1 MAVDAATWAEIRRLF
16 EGTTIAITEVSKRF
30 GVGRSTI
37 YEKSRTEGWAPRP
50 KFSPLTEHAAT
61 LADSTAPPQHPAE
74 PRTPDTPQARIA
86 RLFRLIDL
94 QLDKLENRMTPSDE
108 KGHKPMTTTTTL
120 TPPAMVP
127 AATPKWWG
135 ESMTIWGAVLTALAT
150 LLPALAS
157 MAGVSLSPDIIREAG
172 THMAAALQALVALSG
187 TIVTIYGR
195 IQARQPLE
203 HRSLSLRL

>member
-1 MAVDAATWAEIRRLF
+1 MTAAPESATAPLGVDVDGDIGPVTLAAIAKCDLTQLLERYADLRRARYRALAHF
-16 EGTTIAITEVSKRF
+16 WRF
-30 GVGRSTI
+30 GR
-37 YEKSRTEGWAPRP
+37 GWLARVDNTQ
-50 KFSPLTEHAAT
+50 KAAKT
-61 LADSTAPPQHPAE
+61 LQSA
-74 PRTPDTPQARIA
+74 
-86 RLFRLIDL
+86 L
-94 QLDKLENRMTPSDE
+94 TPSDE
-108 KGHKPMTTTTTL
+108 KVHKPMTTTTTTL

-172 THMAAALQALVALSG
+172 THMASALQALVALSG